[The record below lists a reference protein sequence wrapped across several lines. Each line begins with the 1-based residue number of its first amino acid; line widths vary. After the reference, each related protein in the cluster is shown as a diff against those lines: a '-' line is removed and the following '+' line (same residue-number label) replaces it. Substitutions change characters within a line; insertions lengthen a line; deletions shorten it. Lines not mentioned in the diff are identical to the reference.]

1 MGLMGIRYVNYKGVN
16 IMATANMS
24 DYSNATRVK
33 SRTKSKVIG
42 TKREIETGNLHII
55 RLPNNTFKT
64 VITYE
69 NKTVVFMARAFNKAL
84 RSSYDVDGCVVKVYV
99 LKDDQTVDDV
109 KWSNETSREYHYCTD
124 SDLNEVTSLITSV
137 LEYTGHE
144 LNISEFFNPI
154 YVCDSM
160 SINMKRVMRL
170 YKDSIK

>member
-1 MGLMGIRYVNYKGVN
+1 
-16 IMATANMS
+16 MATANMS
-24 DYSNATRVK
+24 DYSNTTRVK
-33 SRTKSKVIG
+33 SRGKSKVIG
-42 TKREIETGNLHII
+42 TKREIEIGNLHII

-64 VITYE
+64 AITYE

-99 LKDDQTVDDV
+99 LKDDQVIDDV

-160 SINMKRVMRL
+160 SINMKLVMAA
-170 YKDSIK
+170 YKDSWRA